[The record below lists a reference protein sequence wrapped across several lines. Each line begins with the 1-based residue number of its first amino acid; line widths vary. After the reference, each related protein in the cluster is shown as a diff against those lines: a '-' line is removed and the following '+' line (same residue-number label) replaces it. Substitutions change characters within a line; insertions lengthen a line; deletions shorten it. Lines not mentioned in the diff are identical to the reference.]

1 MIKNLENLIKLQC
14 FGQNSYGSCGGC
26 TPCFIPCPPPCP
38 PRCPIVY
45 KTITRIINPA
55 PTPTPTP
62 TPTVTPQYAYI
73 YNTAAETVG
82 ASSPVTFAE
91 NGQLSSGITHTAG
104 SNTVTLTEAGTYDIR
119 YTVTGT
125 AANQFYL
132 ALNGTEVPGSLYGS
146 MPETTGDAR
155 LTTVGSAIITAAA
168 NDTRT
173 LVNNSATAVPLA
185 TQTGGTGANVNASMT
200 IVKLA

>member
-155 LTTVGSAIITAAA
+155 LTTVGFRHHNRRRKRYAHSRQQFR
-168 NDTRT
+168 DSRT
-173 LVNNSATAVPLA
+173 PCHADRRNRERTSTLP
-185 TQTGGTGANVNASMT
+185 
-200 IVKLA
+200 